1 MIKKE
6 IGENNM
12 NGNRIIVHTLIS
24 VNNKYLVIKRSKEEK
39 TFPDGIY
46 LVDLLNIEK
55 YPKMQ

>member
-1 MIKKE
+1 
-6 IGENNM
+6 M

-24 VNNKYLVIKRSKEEK
+24 VNKKRSKEEK

-46 LVDLLNIEK
+46 LVDLLNMEK